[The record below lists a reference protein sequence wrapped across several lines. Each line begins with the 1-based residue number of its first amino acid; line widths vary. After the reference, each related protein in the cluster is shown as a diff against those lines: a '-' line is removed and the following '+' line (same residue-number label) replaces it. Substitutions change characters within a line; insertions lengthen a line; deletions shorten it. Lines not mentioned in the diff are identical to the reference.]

1 MEKVENTSAMFFS
14 AAAFNQPIGSWD
26 MRNVLDLTN
35 MIYGAISF
43 NQDIATWNI
52 NINAVG
58 VVRINNINNKNECGN
73 GFELYLKISETMMIL
88 ISNVPPPRIHCPPKV
103 IPITR
108 PGNERTKAFGY
119 ARLVNN
125 AFGTTSRGYRSKK
138 QIVKL
143 NTDVYGSAAGAPGG
157 TRSPPRNF

>member
-1 MEKVENTSAMFFS
+1 M
-14 AAAFNQPIGSWD
+14 
-26 MRNVLDLTN
+26 
-35 MIYGAISF
+35 
-43 NQDIATWNI
+43 
-52 NINAVG
+52 
-58 VVRINNINNKNECGN
+58 
-73 GFELYLKISETMMIL
+73 
-88 ISNVPPPRIHCPPKV
+88 
-103 IPITR
+103 PITR

>member
-1 MEKVENTSAMFFS
+1 MTTCNNGNSNA
-14 AAAFNQPIGSWD
+14 NGS
-26 MRNVLDLTN
+26 
-35 MIYGAISF
+35 GS
-43 NQDIATWNI
+43 
-52 NINAVG
+52 
-58 VVRINNINNKNECGN
+58 K
-73 GFELYLKISETMMIL
+73 
-88 ISNVPPPRIHCPPKV
+88 CPPKV

-125 AFGTTSRGYRSKK
+125 AFGTTSRGYRSQK